1 MFRTRKLKQH
11 NGEFAEYCDPMEQ
24 HRRTIEF
31 HPHCI
36 VPQLAL
42 AEARRFDD
50 AFALAHTPVYGD
62 GE

>member
-1 MFRTRKLKQH
+1 MFKTRKLKQQS
-11 NGEFAEYCDPMEQ
+11 NEFAESCDPMEQ
-24 HRRTIEF
+24 HRRTLEF
-31 HPHCI
+31 RPHCL

-50 AFALAHTPVYGD
+50 AYTLARTPIYGD